1 MTPNK
6 AIEIID
12 RLKPNAYSEEDKLR
26 WIDELDGMV
35 QKLVFQNDME
45 EYKQTGL
52 IFKASTI
59 SKEGAKF
66 PFKEGDA
73 VTITGCSEGGNNKEA
88 EIIIRNATPDVLTFD
103 DNAFTET
110 TENGVVTIRRKVKQY
125 SYPDDMDKELLIP
138 APYENL
144 YTLYIEAKIDYY
156 NHEYAN
162 YNNAAMMFEG
172 QFGEYKKAY
181 IREHRA
187 KG

>member
-6 AIEIID
+6 TIEIVD
-12 RLKPNAYSEEDKLR
+12 RLKPNAYGEEDKLR

-35 QKLVFQNDME
+35 QRLVFQE
-45 EYKQTGL
+45 
-52 IFKASTI
+52 
-59 SKEGAKF
+59 KESDIKRYA
-66 PFKEGDA
+66 
-73 VTITGCSEGGNNKEA
+73 
-88 EIIIRNATPDVLTFD
+88 
-103 DNAFTET
+103 
-110 TENGVVTIRRKVKQY
+110 
-125 SYPDDMDKELLIP
+125 YPDDMDTELLIG

-144 YTLYIEAKIDYY
+144 YALYLEAKIDYY